1 MLYWLSARLAPAPG
15 PPQHY
20 SDCPLVNSTELV
32 DFPLP
37 SYLVLPIID
46 FLYYLHVATL
56 LLITSFY
63 SALLFFILIH
73 TYFLCR
79 HLEPLSI

>member
-1 MLYWLSARLAPAPG
+1 M
-15 PPQHY
+15 
-20 SDCPLVNSTELV
+20 NSTELV

-46 FLYYLHVATL
+46 FLYVLNVATL

-63 SALLFFILIH
+63 SALL
-73 TYFLCR
+73 
-79 HLEPLSI
+79 LSICSHLLPAPSP